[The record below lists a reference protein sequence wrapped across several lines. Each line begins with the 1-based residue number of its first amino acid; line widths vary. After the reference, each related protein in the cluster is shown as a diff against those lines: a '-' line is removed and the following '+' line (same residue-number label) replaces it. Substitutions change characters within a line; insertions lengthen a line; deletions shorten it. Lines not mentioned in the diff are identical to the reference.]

1 MFFVNHWLLCFA
13 LSLLSVGPLPGCNAD
28 ALQGIGRPVEL
39 YGVQTPTRFLTV
51 FTESGVRTA
60 TWRSNERSALWW
72 LAEPERLVFL
82 APLRSSS
89 AYVAG
94 DLATG
99 QLKRVR
105 RPGQPLADPLAVAA
119 QPVRSTSD
127 WQVAHDGVWFRE
139 ELVLADRGFEL
150 ELWPSPSGRWIV
162 VTELQPNS
170 STARYLIGADGA
182 ELRLLELVINGPIP
196 GPPKEWR
203 SPDGRWLAER
213 GPDGLVLRS
222 ASGELI
228 KLLVGGSPVWSP
240 DSSALATTTPRGIV
254 VARLDRSIRQL
265 VWGYGAHRV
274 DAWTDQGIVYVVG
287 KYTDTNE

>member
-1 MFFVNHWLLCFA
+1 MVSVNHWLLCFA
-13 LSLLSVGPLPGCNAD
+13 LSLLRVGLLPGWNAD

-39 YGVQTPTRFLTV
+39 YGAQTPTRFLTV

-82 APLRSSS
+82 APLRSSP

-99 QLKRVR
+99 QLTHLR
-105 RPGQPLADPLAVAA
+105 RPGSPLAVAA
-119 QPVRSTSD
+119 QPVRSTGH

-139 ELVLADRGFEL
+139 ELVLADRSFEL

-162 VTELQPNS
+162 VTELQPNTS
-170 STARYLIGADGA
+170 AARYLIGADGA
-182 ELRLLELVINGPIP
+182 ELRLLELVINAPMP

-228 KLLVGGSPVWSP
+228 KLPVGRSPVWSP
-240 DSSALATTTPRGIV
+240 DSSALAMTTPRGIV

-265 VWGYGAHRV
+265 VWGYGVHRV

-287 KYTDTNE
+287 KYADTNQ

>member
-1 MFFVNHWLLCFA
+1 MCFW

-39 YGVQTPTRFLTV
+39 YGAQTPTCFLTV

-72 LAEPERLVFL
+72 LAEPERLAFV
-82 APLRSSS
+82 APLRSSP

-99 QLKRVR
+99 QLTRLR
-105 RPGQPLADPLAVAA
+105 RPGPPLAVVA
-119 QPVRSTSD
+119 QPVRSTGH
-127 WQVAHDGVWFRE
+127 WQVAHDGVRFRE
-139 ELVLADRGFEL
+139 NLVLADRGFEI

-162 VTELQPNS
+162 VTELQPNLS
-170 STARYLIGADGA
+170 AARYLIGADGA
-182 ELRLLELVINGPIP
+182 ELRLLELVINAPMP
-196 GPPKEWR
+196 GPPKQWR

-213 GPDGLVLRS
+213 GSDGLVLRS
-222 ASGELI
+222 ASDERITL
-228 KLLVGGSPVWSP
+228 PVSTLPPAWSP
-240 DSSALATTTPRGIV
+240 DSSALAAIDERGIV
-254 VARLDRSIRQL
+254 VVQLDRAIRQL
-265 VWGYGAHRV
+265 VWGCCSLRV
-274 DAWTDQGIVYVVG
+274 DGWSDQGIVYVVG

>member
-1 MFFVNHWLLCFA
+1 MVSVIQWLLCFW
-13 LSLLSVGPLPGCNAD
+13 LSLLSVGPLPGCSVD

-39 YGVQTPTRFLTV
+39 YGAQTPPRFLTV

-60 TWRSNERSALWW
+60 TWRSNERSPLWW
-72 LAEPERLVFL
+72 LAEPERLVFF
-82 APLRSSS
+82 AQLRSSS

-99 QLKRVR
+99 QLTRVR
-105 RPGQPLADPLAVAA
+105 RPGPPLAVKAR
-119 QPVRSTSD
+119 PVRSTGC
-127 WQVAHDGVWFRE
+127 WQVAHDGVRFRDK
-139 ELVLADRGFEL
+139 LVLADRGFEL

-162 VTELQPNS
+162 VTEHQPDTS
-170 STARYLIGADGA
+170 SARYLIGADGA
-182 ELRLLELVINGPIP
+182 ELRLLELVINAPMP
-196 GPPKEWR
+196 GPPTEWR

-228 KLLVGGSPVWSP
+228 KLPVGGSPVWSP

-265 VWGYGAHRV
+265 VWGYNAHRI

-287 KYTDTNE
+287 KYGRTSQ